1 MDLSGPVCVCLCC
14 VWSHQIESW
23 LNIKGWTSL
32 CRITTIQICS
42 AAPSAPSLPLSL
54 LQLINL
60 LVSLSTISSSYY
72 HLGYKQLSACIWPL
86 SSRIPL
92 LWTDL
97 DQFKSASVG
106 GRLPANR
113 ANLSDMKECSLGS
126 PTTGVCV
133 CTYVWICYVLRIGR
147 CRPSGQ
153 KKSDGCLMCLKLRRR
168 VEIFSCIWSDTP
180 SPRGS

>member
-32 CRITTIQICS
+32 CRITTTQICS

-72 HLGYKQLSACIWPL
+72 HLGYKRLSACIWPL

-106 GRLPANR
+106 G
-113 ANLSDMKECSLGS
+113 
-126 PTTGVCV
+126 PTP
-133 CTYVWICYVLRIGR
+133 RKQ
-147 CRPSGQ
+147 GQ
-153 KKSDGCLMCLKLRRR
+153 SIWHERVQPWKSDDWSVCLHVCLNMLCVAYRP
-168 VEIFSCIWSDTP
+168 VP
-180 SPRGS
+180 SQRTEEVRWVFDVFEAPQTCGNL